1 MPLWLVDLEVP
12 NVFRSKSALFE
23 HCRVVGVDLTELRFA
38 LVVVVVVAVV
48 SVAVVVG

>member
-1 MPLWLVDLEVP
+1 MPLWLVDLAVP

-38 LVVVVVVAVV
+38 LVVVVVAVV